1 MNNPTSSSCTTSV
14 SKANTTHYHA
24 ALAAAKSKIE
34 NIEDIFSPDVDSET
48 RAEMFNE
55 MGEEVSDALGSC
67 SLAPPHT
74 YTSHHNTTQH
84 NKTQHTGTNTNTNRG
99 RSLSRNLLG
108 PRLTLEPS
116 EFSGNFNL

>member
-67 SLAPPHT
+67 SLAPHLHLTP
-74 YTSHHNTTQH
+74 QH

>member
-67 SLAPPHT
+67 SLAPHS
-74 YTSHHNTTQH
+74 SHLHLTPQHNTPAPTP
-84 NKTQHTGTNTNTNRG
+84 TPTGGEACHGICLG
-99 RSLSRNLLG
+99 RA
-108 PRLTLEPS
+108 
-116 EFSGNFNL
+116 

>member
-67 SLAPPHT
+67 SLAP
-74 YTSHHNTTQH
+74 YATSSHLHLTPQHNTTKH
-84 NKTQHTGTNTNTNRG
+84 NTPAPTPTPTGGEACHGICLG
-99 RSLSRNLLG
+99 RA
-108 PRLTLEPS
+108 
-116 EFSGNFNL
+116 